1 MYPLLNGFSFA
12 VSVNIFPVLP
22 LPEFPRQMSEFHC
35 ESAGL
40 LSSIGLGEFP
50 CIFPQN
56 REVRNGDR
64 FADDCLHRQGLT
76 AENLR
81 QRADKAIKTN
91 SAPSDRPA
99 VVSPCA
105 FSW

>member
-22 LPEFPRQMSEFHC
+22 LREFPRQMSEFHC

-40 LSSIGLGEFP
+40 LSSIRLNSANFP
-50 CIFPQN
+50 VFSRKN

-64 FADDCLHRQGLT
+64 FADDCLHRQLVYRFRVEVCLSGIG
-76 AENLR
+76 AQYR
-81 QRADKAIKTN
+81 
-91 SAPSDRPA
+91 
-99 VVSPCA
+99 
-105 FSW
+105 